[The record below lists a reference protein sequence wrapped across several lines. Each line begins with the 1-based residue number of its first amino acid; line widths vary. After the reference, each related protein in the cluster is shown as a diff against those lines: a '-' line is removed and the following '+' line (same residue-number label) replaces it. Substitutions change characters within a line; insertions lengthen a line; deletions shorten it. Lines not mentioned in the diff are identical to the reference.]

1 MRESPTR
8 MIRSECSLSRPL
20 FEAGSGGVVRHLPKF
35 GRSWLAEAA
44 GLLLLLLLPVPAVA
58 AAVRPPSPSLE
69 EERPCVRSEVGCIRC
84 F

>member
-58 AAVRPPSPSLE
+58 AAVRPPPPSLE